1 MCVYLGAQ
9 ELVVERGAK
18 EKHPESAF
26 PKLSSN
32 HHHVG
37 SQMVLAKMKSIHSF
51 FASLQK
57 RREVSPPISLL
68 T

>member
-1 MCVYLGAQ
+1 LGICVFLGAQ

-18 EKHPESAF
+18 EKDPESAF

-37 SQMVLAKMKSIHSF
+37 SQMVLAK
-51 FASLQK
+51 
-57 RREVSPPISLL
+57 
-68 T
+68 